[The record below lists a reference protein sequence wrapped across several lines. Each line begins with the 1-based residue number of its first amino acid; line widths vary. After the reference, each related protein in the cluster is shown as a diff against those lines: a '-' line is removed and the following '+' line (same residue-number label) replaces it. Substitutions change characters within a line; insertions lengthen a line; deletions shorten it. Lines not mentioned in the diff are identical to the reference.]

1 MSERQHH
8 GRQQQ
13 PHRRSSSS
21 QASEAPDAG
30 RKLKRPKKEPAP
42 ASPARAP
49 TSSTSTRS
57 APSSRRPS
65 EPVKAAATA
74 TSARRNS
81 KSKAQP
87 PPKPQPKR
95 KPEPPPARHNGERVG
110 RKRRAGVGRSQGI
123 LGLCDSF
130 SSQCDLR
137 GSRSASAVVPPG
149 AGGGARTV
157 EPVPSPGPN
166 LRPKFPAFLAS
177 MAAVEDWPTARVQR
191 VASLNAMAKVHILYE
206 NESRP
211 AIVEADDAQ
220 EDCKALVP
228 LRTDHL
234 PSPSPPPPQ
243 SSPPP
248 SPPAPTAGTR
258 RKKKAIVARKV
269 IKRKRDVL
277 DADVEI
283 IDTRQCRRMASLN
296 AQAIMAASYS
306 RERSSRKFDKESPS
320 SFSSSSSSSS
330 STSSAAS
337 CELKV
342 VHHHHQQEIVVCS
355 VQTKTVHKTV
365 QEKAEVPVLPS
376 APKGPHGDAVVRRPR
391 KSDAKAGSSTAGDAT
406 ASSSV
411 AVSEYREVVRINT
424 TKEMAVKDERRE
436 KEGVTHLYHYHT
448 KATCM
453 QMQTTYS
460 GPPSP
465 VPSHPAVLGPQAP
478 GYDRGLHS
486 ECAWYYG
493 PPSYPPALTGPPPPP
508 LAAAAALM
516 PPPTAS
522 ASSAPGPPAY
532 GVNHVMP
539 MSGAP
544 VHRHYGSAFTVPHYG
559 HAVPYPQAEYMPGYY
574 QPAGPTI
581 QPPPHDQCLIHKP
594 VPYHPQHRPAPVP
607 LPPPPPGGFASPHCA
622 SPLCPPP
629 PPPHCYS
636 EHMPCSPPPA
646 PQGSAASG
654 PAPAQAYPP
663 YRPGPYH
670 TQPPFQAPPSASGSS
685 SASSQVS
692 SSSVAPPPAPQPT
705 STTDSYQM
713 STTASAAAVPKS
725 EPVTPPE
732 TKSPS
737 QGNDFSDASK
747 AAGKDGGANGESRT
761 TPFQPEAQLS
771 VAEPLVLTKNAPKPS
786 SGKAAATMLQPETNI
801 AAVEPVVPVKK
812 RPRSVEKQIKTGT
825 VTAQQRLGRASSA
838 EERSADKK
846 STSAK
851 AVKRSFVKS
860 SDTEKVC
867 LPAAKNG
874 IKKSLPNHV
883 AAVRVAEK
891 KRQRL
896 SVEQEADAPP
906 TEKEPSETSDKVPSS
921 TSVAPVHAASKKN
934 AVATNAVT
942 NDSEGVVSERAA
954 SPLPPPQAKARK
966 ENGSTAAHSSV
977 AVTKKVQLSSATG
990 AVVPKN
996 SSLLQASKTAV
1007 VVLPPRVLLSSN
1019 NKRPPRRKFA
1029 HGWSWDGEP
1038 FQKVIVMNNED
1049 TPRFRL
1055 CFPAMRHVEGDVIR
1069 VRDCVLLRSGPR
1081 KIDLPFVAKVAAL
1094 WENADDGEMMMSLL
1108 WYYRPEHTDQ
1118 GRKSH
1123 HMEDEIFASKH
1134 RDANSVA
1141 CIEDKCYVLTFAEY
1155 CRYRAKAKMLE
1166 EGVRQ
1171 PAPVVPDQEGG
1182 YPRQDRLPPGR
1193 MDPQMVFFCRRV
1205 YDFRQKRILKN
1216 PS

>member
-8 GRQQQ
+8 GRQQ
-13 PHRRSSSS
+13 HRRP
-21 QASEAPDAG
+21 SEDAGG
-30 RKLKRPKKEPAP
+30 RKLKRPKKEPA
-42 ASPARAP
+42 ASSPARAP
-49 TSSTSTRS
+49 TSSTTSARS
-57 APSSRRPS
+57 ARRPS
-65 EPVKAAATA
+65 ETVKAAA

-95 KPEPPPARHNGERVG
+95 KPEPPPARHNGERVVC
-110 RKRRAGVGRSQGI
+110 KRRAGVRRSQGI

-137 GSRSASAVVPPG
+137 GSRSASAVMPPG

-177 MAAVEDWPTARVQR
+177 VAAAEDWPTARVQR

-234 PSPSPPPPQ
+234 RSPSPPPPQ
-243 SSPPP
+243 SSPPQSP
-248 SPPAPTAGTR
+248 PPSSPPAPIVVTR

-330 STSSAAS
+330 SSTSSAAS

-376 APKGPHGDAVVRRPR
+376 APKGPHGDVVVRRPR
-391 KSDAKAGSSTAGDAT
+391 KNDAKAGSSTAADGA
-406 ASSSV
+406 ASSSSV

-453 QMQTTYS
+453 QMQTTYN

-478 GYDRGLHS
+478 GY
-486 ECAWYYG
+486 YG
-493 PPSYPPALTGPPPPP
+493 PPSYPPALTGPPPM
-508 LAAAAALM
+508 AAAAALM

-544 VHRHYGSAFTVPHYG
+544 MHRHYGSAFTVPHYG

-607 LPPPPPGGFASPHCA
+607 LPPPPPGGFSSSHCA

-654 PAPAQAYPP
+654 PAPPQAYPP

-670 TQPPFQAPPSASGSS
+670 TQPSFQAPPSASSS
-685 SASSQVS
+685 SSTSSQVS
-692 SSSVAPPPAPQPT
+692 SSSVAPPPAPQPQ

-713 STTASAAAVPKS
+713 STTAPAAAVPKS

-737 QGNDFSDASK
+737 QGNDFLDASK

-786 SGKAAATMLQPETNI
+786 SVKTATTTLQPETNI
-801 AAVEPVVPVKK
+801 VAVEPVVPVKK
-812 RPRSVEKQIKTGT
+812 RPRSMEKQIKSGT
-825 VTAQQRLGRASSA
+825 VMAQQRLGRASSM
-838 EERSADKK
+838 EERTGDKK
-846 STSAK
+846 GSSAK
-851 AVKRSFVKS
+851 FVKRSFTKS
-860 SDTEKVC
+860 GDTDKVC
-867 LPAAKNG
+867 LPASKNG

-883 AAVRVAEK
+883 AAVRITEK

-896 SVEQEADAPP
+896 SVGPETDAPP
-906 TEKEPSETSDKVPSS
+906 AEKEPSETSEKVPSS
-921 TSVAPVHAASKKN
+921 TFIAPVHAASKES
-934 AVATNAVT
+934 AVTTNAVT
-942 NDSEGVVSERAA
+942 NDSEGVVSEHAV
-954 SPLPPPQAKARK
+954 SPLPPSQTKVRK
-966 ENGSTAAHSSV
+966 ENGSATSHSSV
-977 AVTKKVQLSSATG
+977 ATTKKVQLSSATS

-996 SSLLQASKTAV
+996 SSLLQASKTAT
-1007 VVLPPRVLLSSN
+1007 VVLPPRLLLSSN
-1019 NKRPPRRKFA
+1019 NKRPQRRKFA

-1038 FQKVIVMNNED
+1038 FQKVLVMNNED
-1049 TPRFRL
+1049 APRYRL
-1055 CFPAMRHVEGDVIR
+1055 CFPAMRHMEGDVIR
-1069 VRDCVLLRSGPR
+1069 VRDCVLLRSGTR

-1094 WENADDGEMMMSLL
+1094 WENEDDGEMMMSLL

-1171 PAPVVPDQEGG
+1171 PAPVVPDQESG
-1182 YPRQDRLPPGR
+1182 YPRHDRLPPGR

>member
-8 GRQQQ
+8 GRQQ
-13 PHRRSSSS
+13 HRRP
-21 QASEAPDAG
+21 SEDAGG
-30 RKLKRPKKEPAP
+30 RKLKRPKKEPA
-42 ASPARAP
+42 ASSPARAP
-49 TSSTSTRS
+49 TSSTTSARS
-57 APSSRRPS
+57 ARRPS
-65 EPVKAAATA
+65 ETVKAAAT
-74 TSARRNS
+74 SVRRNS

-95 KPEPPPARHNGERVG
+95 KPEPPPARHNGERVVC
-110 RKRRAGVGRSQGI
+110 KRRAGVRRSQGI

-137 GSRSASAVVPPG
+137 GSRSASAVMPPG

-177 MAAVEDWPTARVQR
+177 VAAAEDWPTARVQR

-234 PSPSPPPPQ
+234 RSPSPPPPQ
-243 SSPPP
+243 SSPPQSP
-248 SPPAPTAGTR
+248 PPSSPPAPIVVTR

-330 STSSAAS
+330 SSTSSAAS

-376 APKGPHGDAVVRRPR
+376 APKGPHGDVVVRRPR
-391 KSDAKAGSSTAGDAT
+391 KNDAKAGSSTAADGA
-406 ASSSV
+406 ASSSSV

-453 QMQTTYS
+453 QMQTTYN

-478 GYDRGLHS
+478 GY
-486 ECAWYYG
+486 YG
-493 PPSYPPALTGPPPPP
+493 PPSYPPALTGPPPM
-508 LAAAAALM
+508 AAAAALM

-544 VHRHYGSAFTVPHYG
+544 MHRHYGSAFTVPHYG

-607 LPPPPPGGFASPHCA
+607 LPPPPPGGFSSSHCA

-654 PAPAQAYPP
+654 PAPPQAYPP

-670 TQPPFQAPPSASGSS
+670 TQPSFQAPPSASSS
-685 SASSQVS
+685 SSTSSQVS
-692 SSSVAPPPAPQPT
+692 SSSVAPPPAPQPQ

-713 STTASAAAVPKS
+713 STTAPAAAVPKS

-737 QGNDFSDASK
+737 QGNDFLDASK

-786 SGKAAATMLQPETNI
+786 SVKTATTTLQPETNI
-801 AAVEPVVPVKK
+801 VAVEPVVPVKK
-812 RPRSVEKQIKTGT
+812 RPRSMEKQIKSGT
-825 VTAQQRLGRASSA
+825 VMAQQRLGRASSM
-838 EERSADKK
+838 EERTGDKK
-846 STSAK
+846 GSSAK
-851 AVKRSFVKS
+851 FVKRSFTKS
-860 SDTEKVC
+860 GDTDKVC
-867 LPAAKNG
+867 LPASKNG

-883 AAVRVAEK
+883 AAVRITEK

-896 SVEQEADAPP
+896 SVGPETDAPP
-906 TEKEPSETSDKVPSS
+906 AEKEPSETSEKVPSS
-921 TSVAPVHAASKKN
+921 TFIAPVHAASKES
-934 AVATNAVT
+934 AVTTNAVT
-942 NDSEGVVSERAA
+942 NDSEGVVSEHAV
-954 SPLPPPQAKARK
+954 SPLPPSQTKVRK
-966 ENGSTAAHSSV
+966 ENGSATSHSSV
-977 AVTKKVQLSSATG
+977 ATTKKVQLSSATS

-996 SSLLQASKTAV
+996 SSLLQASKTAT
-1007 VVLPPRVLLSSN
+1007 VVLPPRLLLSSN
-1019 NKRPPRRKFA
+1019 NKRPQRRKFA

-1038 FQKVIVMNNED
+1038 FQKVLVMNNED
-1049 TPRFRL
+1049 APRYRL
-1055 CFPAMRHVEGDVIR
+1055 CFPAMRHMEGDVIR
-1069 VRDCVLLRSGPR
+1069 VRDCVLLRSGTR

-1094 WENADDGEMMMSLL
+1094 WENEDDGEMMMSLL

-1171 PAPVVPDQEGG
+1171 PAPVVPDQESG
-1182 YPRQDRLPPGR
+1182 YPRHDRLPPGR

>member
-8 GRQQQ
+8 GRQQ
-13 PHRRSSSS
+13 HRRP
-21 QASEAPDAG
+21 SEDAGG
-30 RKLKRPKKEPAP
+30 RKLKRPKKEPA
-42 ASPARAP
+42 ASSPARAP
-49 TSSTSTRS
+49 TSSTTSARS
-57 APSSRRPS
+57 ARRPS
-65 EPVKAAATA
+65 EPVKAAA

-95 KPEPPPARHNGERVG
+95 KPEPPPARHNGERVVC
-110 RKRRAGVGRSQGI
+110 KRRAGVRRSQGI

-137 GSRSASAVVPPG
+137 GSRSASAVMPPG

-177 MAAVEDWPTARVQR
+177 VAAAEDWPTARVQR

-234 PSPSPPPPQ
+234 RSPSPPPPQ
-243 SSPPP
+243 SSPPQSP
-248 SPPAPTAGTR
+248 PPSSPPAPIVVTR

-330 STSSAAS
+330 SSTSSAAS

-376 APKGPHGDAVVRRPR
+376 APKGPHGDVVVRRPR
-391 KSDAKAGSSTAGDAT
+391 KNDAKAGSSTAADGA
-406 ASSSV
+406 ASSSSV

-453 QMQTTYS
+453 QMQTTYN

-478 GYDRGLHS
+478 GY
-486 ECAWYYG
+486 YG
-493 PPSYPPALTGPPPPP
+493 PPSYPPALTGPPPM
-508 LAAAAALM
+508 AAAAALM

-544 VHRHYGSAFTVPHYG
+544 MHRHYGSAFTVPHYG

-607 LPPPPPGGFASPHCA
+607 LPPPPPGGFSSSHCA

-654 PAPAQAYPP
+654 PAPPQAYPP

-670 TQPPFQAPPSASGSS
+670 TQPSFQAPPSASSS
-685 SASSQVS
+685 SSTSSQVS
-692 SSSVAPPPAPQPT
+692 SSSVAPPPAPQPQ

-713 STTASAAAVPKS
+713 STTAPAAAVPKS

-737 QGNDFSDASK
+737 QGNDFLDASK

-786 SGKAAATMLQPETNI
+786 SVKTATTTLQPETNI
-801 AAVEPVVPVKK
+801 VAVEPVVPVKK
-812 RPRSVEKQIKTGT
+812 RPRSMEKQIKSGT
-825 VTAQQRLGRASSA
+825 VMAQQRLGRASSM
-838 EERSADKK
+838 EERTGDKK
-846 STSAK
+846 GSSAK
-851 AVKRSFVKS
+851 LVKRSFTKS
-860 SDTEKVC
+860 GDTDKVC
-867 LPAAKNG
+867 LPASKNG

-883 AAVRVAEK
+883 AAVRITEK

-896 SVEQEADAPP
+896 SVGPETDAPP
-906 TEKEPSETSDKVPSS
+906 AEKEPSETSEKVPSS
-921 TSVAPVHAASKKN
+921 TFIAPVHAASKES
-934 AVATNAVT
+934 AVTTNAVT
-942 NDSEGVVSERAA
+942 NDSEGVVSEHAV
-954 SPLPPPQAKARK
+954 SPLPPSQTKVRK
-966 ENGSTAAHSSV
+966 ENGSATSHSSV
-977 AVTKKVQLSSATG
+977 ATTKKVQLSSATS

-996 SSLLQASKTAV
+996 SSLLQASKTAT
-1007 VVLPPRVLLSSN
+1007 VVLPPRLLLSSN
-1019 NKRPPRRKFA
+1019 NKRPQRRKFA

-1038 FQKVIVMNNED
+1038 FQKVLVMNNED
-1049 TPRFRL
+1049 APRYRL
-1055 CFPAMRHVEGDVIR
+1055 CFPAMRHMEGDVIR
-1069 VRDCVLLRSGPR
+1069 VRDCVLLRSGTR

-1094 WENADDGEMMMSLL
+1094 WENEDDGEMMMSLL

-1171 PAPVVPDQEGG
+1171 PAPVVPDQESG
-1182 YPRQDRLPPGR
+1182 YPRHDRLPPGR

>member
-8 GRQQQ
+8 GRQQ
-13 PHRRSSSS
+13 HRRP
-21 QASEAPDAG
+21 SEDAGG
-30 RKLKRPKKEPAP
+30 RKLKRPKKEPA
-42 ASPARAP
+42 ASSPARAP
-49 TSSTSTRS
+49 TSSTTSARS
-57 APSSRRPS
+57 ARRPS
-65 EPVKAAATA
+65 EPVKAAA

-95 KPEPPPARHNGERVG
+95 KPEPPPARHNGERVVC
-110 RKRRAGVGRSQGI
+110 KRRAGVRRSQGI

-137 GSRSASAVVPPG
+137 GSRSASAVMPPG

-177 MAAVEDWPTARVQR
+177 VAAAEDWPTARVQR

-234 PSPSPPPPQ
+234 RSPSPPPPQ
-243 SSPPP
+243 SSPPQSP
-248 SPPAPTAGTR
+248 PPSSPPAPIVVTR

-330 STSSAAS
+330 SSTSSAAS

-376 APKGPHGDAVVRRPR
+376 APKGPHGDVVVRRPR
-391 KSDAKAGSSTAGDAT
+391 KNDAKAGSSTAADGA
-406 ASSSV
+406 ASSSSV

-453 QMQTTYS
+453 QMQTTYN

-478 GYDRGLHS
+478 GYDRGLLS

-493 PPSYPPALTGPPPPP
+493 PPSYPPALTGPPPM
-508 LAAAAALM
+508 AAAAALM

-544 VHRHYGSAFTVPHYG
+544 MHRHYGSAFTVPHYG

-607 LPPPPPGGFASPHCA
+607 LPPPPPGGFSSSHCA

-654 PAPAQAYPP
+654 PAPPQAYPP

-670 TQPPFQAPPSASGSS
+670 TQPSFQAPPSASSS
-685 SASSQVS
+685 SSTSSQVS
-692 SSSVAPPPAPQPT
+692 SSSVAPPPAPQPQ

-713 STTASAAAVPKS
+713 STTAPAAAVPKS

-737 QGNDFSDASK
+737 QGNDFLDASK

-786 SGKAAATMLQPETNI
+786 SVKTATTTLQPETNI
-801 AAVEPVVPVKK
+801 VAVEPVVPVKK
-812 RPRSVEKQIKTGT
+812 RPRSMEKQIKSGT
-825 VTAQQRLGRASSA
+825 VMAQQRLGRASSM
-838 EERSADKK
+838 EERTGDKK
-846 STSAK
+846 GSSAK
-851 AVKRSFVKS
+851 LVKRSFTKS
-860 SDTEKVC
+860 GDTDKVC
-867 LPAAKNG
+867 LPASKNG

-883 AAVRVAEK
+883 AAVRITEK

-896 SVEQEADAPP
+896 SVGPETDAPP
-906 TEKEPSETSDKVPSS
+906 AEKEPSETSEKVPSS
-921 TSVAPVHAASKKN
+921 TFIAPVHAASKES
-934 AVATNAVT
+934 AVTTNAVT
-942 NDSEGVVSERAA
+942 NDSEGVVSEHAV
-954 SPLPPPQAKARK
+954 SPLPPSQTKVRK
-966 ENGSTAAHSSV
+966 ENGSATSHSSV
-977 AVTKKVQLSSATG
+977 ATTKKVQLSSATS

-996 SSLLQASKTAV
+996 SSLLQASKTAT
-1007 VVLPPRVLLSSN
+1007 VVLPPRLLLSSN
-1019 NKRPPRRKFA
+1019 NKRPQRRKFA

-1038 FQKVIVMNNED
+1038 FQKVLVMNNED
-1049 TPRFRL
+1049 APRYRL
-1055 CFPAMRHVEGDVIR
+1055 CFPAMRHMEGDVIR
-1069 VRDCVLLRSGPR
+1069 VRDCVLLRSGTR

-1094 WENADDGEMMMSLL
+1094 WENEDDGEMMMSLL

-1171 PAPVVPDQEGG
+1171 PAPVVPDQESG
-1182 YPRQDRLPPGR
+1182 YPRHDRLPPGR

>member
-8 GRQQQ
+8 GRQQ
-13 PHRRSSSS
+13 HRRP
-21 QASEAPDAG
+21 SEDAGG
-30 RKLKRPKKEPAP
+30 RKLKRPKKEPA
-42 ASPARAP
+42 ASSPARAP
-49 TSSTSTRS
+49 TSSTTSARS
-57 APSSRRPS
+57 ARRPS
-65 EPVKAAATA
+65 ETVKAAA

-95 KPEPPPARHNGERVG
+95 KPEPPPARHNGERVVC
-110 RKRRAGVGRSQGI
+110 KRRAGVRRSQGI

-137 GSRSASAVVPPG
+137 GSRSASAVMPPG

-177 MAAVEDWPTARVQR
+177 VAAAEDWPTARVQR

-243 SSPPP
+243 SSPPQSP
-248 SPPAPTAGTR
+248 PPSSPPAPIVVTR

-330 STSSAAS
+330 SSTSSAAS

-376 APKGPHGDAVVRRPR
+376 APKGPHGDVVVRRPR
-391 KSDAKAGSSTAGDAT
+391 KNDAKAGSSTAADGA
-406 ASSSV
+406 ASSSSV

-453 QMQTTYS
+453 QMQTTYN

-478 GYDRGLHS
+478 GY
-486 ECAWYYG
+486 YG
-493 PPSYPPALTGPPPPP
+493 PSSYPPALTGPPPM
-508 LAAAAALM
+508 AAAAALM

-544 VHRHYGSAFTVPHYG
+544 MHRHYGSAFTVPHYG

-607 LPPPPPGGFASPHCA
+607 LPPPPPGGFSSSHCA

-654 PAPAQAYPP
+654 PAPPQAYPP

-670 TQPPFQAPPSASGSS
+670 TQPSFQAPPSASSS
-685 SASSQVS
+685 SSTSSQVS
-692 SSSVAPPPAPQPT
+692 SSSVAPPPAPQPQ

-713 STTASAAAVPKS
+713 STTAPAAAVPKS

-737 QGNDFSDASK
+737 QGNDFLDASK

-786 SGKAAATMLQPETNI
+786 SVKTATTTLQPETNI
-801 AAVEPVVPVKK
+801 VAVEPVVPVKK
-812 RPRSVEKQIKTGT
+812 RPRSMEKQIKSGT
-825 VTAQQRLGRASSA
+825 VMAQQRLGRASSM
-838 EERSADKK
+838 EERTGDKK
-846 STSAK
+846 GSSAK
-851 AVKRSFVKS
+851 FVKRSFTKS
-860 SDTEKVC
+860 GDTDKVC
-867 LPAAKNG
+867 LPASKNG

-883 AAVRVAEK
+883 AAVRITEK

-896 SVEQEADAPP
+896 SVGPETDAPP
-906 TEKEPSETSDKVPSS
+906 AEKEPSETSEKVPSS
-921 TSVAPVHAASKKN
+921 TFIAPVHAASKES
-934 AVATNAVT
+934 AVTTNAVT
-942 NDSEGVVSERAA
+942 NDSEGVVSEHAV
-954 SPLPPPQAKARK
+954 SPLPPSQTKVRK
-966 ENGSTAAHSSV
+966 ENGSATSHSSV
-977 AVTKKVQLSSATG
+977 ATTKKVQLSSATS

-996 SSLLQASKTAV
+996 SSLLQASKTAT
-1007 VVLPPRVLLSSN
+1007 VVLPPRLLLSSN
-1019 NKRPPRRKFA
+1019 NKRPQRRKFA

-1038 FQKVIVMNNED
+1038 FQKVLVMNNED
-1049 TPRFRL
+1049 APRYRL
-1055 CFPAMRHVEGDVIR
+1055 CFPAMRHMEGDVIR
-1069 VRDCVLLRSGPR
+1069 VRDCVLLRSGTR

-1094 WENADDGEMMMSLL
+1094 WENEDDGEMMMSLL

-1171 PAPVVPDQEGG
+1171 PAPVVPDQESG
-1182 YPRQDRLPPGR
+1182 YPRHDRLPPGR